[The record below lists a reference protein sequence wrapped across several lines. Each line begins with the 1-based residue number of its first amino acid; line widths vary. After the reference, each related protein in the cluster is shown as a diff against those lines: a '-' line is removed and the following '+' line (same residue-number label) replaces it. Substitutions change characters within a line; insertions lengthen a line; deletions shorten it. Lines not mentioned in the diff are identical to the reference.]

1 MIIKKKIKYFS
12 NKKEDSETVSQK
24 NNRHNLAIMSGLT
37 TGAAGATTSAKILD
51 NKRKKIINKISN
63 LEKSHIDKVN
73 EKYDN
78 LRNIVDN
85 KSDEIIEEARKK
97 RVKTGNPII
106 DAFNEF
112 DDTNKVL
119 DAKYKLRDDIFNK
132 EREDIEK
139 IRNAANRVKKR
150 VSKKVSKRLAVGTGI
165 STLAGIGVGSLV
177 NKKLKERNK
186 RINEERR
193 NRRR

>member
-1 MIIKKKIKYFS
+1 MIISRKYFS
-12 NKKEDSETVSQK
+12 KKNKDDENFIQK
-24 NNRHNLAIMSGLT
+24 NNRHNLAIISGLT

-73 EKYDN
+73 KKYDN

-85 KSDEIIEEARKK
+85 KSDEIIEEVSKK
-97 RVKTGNPII
+97 RVKTGNPFLDILN
-106 DAFNEF
+106 DFSE
-112 DDTNKVL
+112 TNKVL

-150 VSKKVSKRLAVGTGI
+150 VSKKVNKRLAVGTGI
-165 STLAGIGVGSLV
+165 STLAGIGVGALV

-186 RINEERR
+186 RINEEKR
-193 NRRR
+193 NRRKRL